1 MSTFLLETVRILVS
15 GIVAAIAWAAGL
27 AIAFGPAQ
35 RFLTDPERQSAKFLS
50 VFTEEPLPRAAENPE
65 VMVYGL
71 LVVGLIH
78 ACVYAWLDSRLS
90 GGVVRKGLSFGLI
103 AWALMVPWFEFY
115 LPWNVMHEPLS
126 LVLLEG
132 FCWLIVLI
140 GVGLSLA
147 SVYGILSRV
156 AKPSSA

>member
-1 MSTFLLETVRILVS
+1 MRPFLFETARILVS
-15 GIVAAIAWAAGL
+15 GIVAAIAWAAGTF
-27 AIAFGPAQ
+27 IAFGPAQ
-35 RFLTDPERQSAKFLS
+35 RFLTDPDRQSAKFLS
-50 VFTEEPLPRAAENPE
+50 VFTEEPLPRATENPE
-65 VMVYGL
+65 VLVYGL
-71 LVVGLIH
+71 LLVGLIH

-115 LPWNVMHEPLS
+115 LPWNVMHEPLP

-140 GVGLSLA
+140 GVGLSLS
-147 SVYGILSRV
+147 SVYGILSRI

>member
-1 MSTFLLETVRILVS
+1 MRTFLLETARILVS
-15 GIVAAIAWAAGL
+15 GIVAAIAWAVGTV
-27 AIAFGPAQ
+27 IAFGPAQ
-35 RFLTDPERQSAKFLS
+35 RFLADPERQSAKFLS
-50 VFTEEPLPRAAENPE
+50 VLTEEPLPRATENPE
-65 VMVYGL
+65 VLVYGL
-71 LVVGLIH
+71 LIVGLIH

-90 GGVVRKGLSFGLI
+90 GGVVRKGFSFGLI

-115 LPWNVMHEPLS
+115 LPWNVMHEPLP

-140 GVGLSLA
+140 GVGLSLS

-156 AKPSSA
+156 GKPSST